1 MQISEGIKDK
11 KQNENGPEHKVPP
24 HSAEFPPSSKNLHLS
39 QELVKNFKMHHDQ
52 KIGAES
58 LPSLNNM
65 LGGYSPANLPKIGDL
80 GYKANEM

>member
-11 KQNENGPEHKVPP
+11 KQNENGPEPKVPN
-24 HSAEFPPSSKNLHLS
+24 HSAEFPSSSKNLLMS
-39 QELVKNFKMHHDQ
+39 QELVKNFKMHLDQ
-52 KIGAES
+52 KVGAES

-65 LGGYSPANLPKIGDL
+65 LGPYSPANLPKIGDL

>member
-11 KQNENGPEHKVPP
+11 KQNENGPEHKVLP
-24 HSAEFPPSSKNLHLS
+24 HGAEFPPSNKNLLMS
-39 QELVKNFKMHHDQ
+39 QELVKNFKMHHQ
-52 KIGAES
+52 QIGAES

-65 LGGYSPANLPKIGDL
+65 LGGYSPANLPKINDL